1 MKKRI
6 LTIIQSHDIIA
17 KTAEKGTGR
26 MSLGIEEDNKK
37 TDEHI
42 LVCLSAAPSNKKIID
57 TAAKMANAL
66 QARFTAL
73 YVRTGTKSEDLDKE
87 KLEEHIRYAENLGAE
102 IVMTHGENIPVQIA
116 EYARLSNVTKIVIG
130 QSNARRNHF
139 FSKVTLTEKLIEI
152 VPDIDIHIIP
162 DTVKTGNYQK
172 RSFTWYMEKPSAK
185 DYFLTVF
192 IFAVCTLIGL
202 LFQKLDFT
210 DTNIVTIYIL
220 GVLITSIVT
229 DGYLCSVAGSFLS
242 VFLFCFFLTEPR
254 MSFETYAVGYPVTFF
269 IMLISSVLTGTLAAK
284 LKMHAKLSSQIAF
297 RTQVLFDTDRLLQK
311 AKSETEI
318 LGVTCTQLIRLLN
331 RSITAYVVE
340 NGTLSEGKLFS
351 GEKESTEDFLTQEEQ
366 QAARWTYEN
375 RQRAGASTQYFSQAK
390 CLYLAIRSGNN
401 VYGVIGIPLQKETLD
416 SFEYSILLS
425 VINECALAM
434 ENAQNAMEKEKNA
447 VIAKNEQLR
456 ADLLRALSH
465 DLRTPLASIEG
476 ADSLLLEQPDLS
488 EAERRTLLEQ
498 IRQETRWLTRI
509 TENMLSVTRMAGEQV
524 SLHRT
529 DEVVEEI
536 VDSAVMKLRRSRH
549 ALPVTV
555 IRPQEI
561 LTAPMDATLMEQVIL
576 NLLENAVNHAE
587 GATRIR
593 VEIAGQGD
601 TVMIAVEDDGAGF
614 PPELL
619 PQLFDRKLLPQPRS
633 CADGRRGLGLGL
645 TLCSAIIKA
654 HGGRMTA
661 ENRPEGGARVCLWL
675 PAGTEDEEETEG

>member
-1 MKKRI
+1 MIPKKEWARDP
-6 LTIIQSHDIIA
+6 L
-17 KTAEKGTGR
+17 R
-26 MSLGIEEDNKK
+26 ML
-37 TDEHI
+37 
-42 LVCLSAAPSNKKIID
+42 LL
-57 TAAKMANAL
+57 
-66 QARFTAL
+66 
-73 YVRTGTKSEDLDKE
+73 
-87 KLEEHIRYAENLGAE
+87 LGAAVAVCSVLSRVHDDNNPFAVLIFVLAVA
-102 IVMTHGENIPVQIA
+102 IVA
-116 EYARLSNVTKIVIG
+116 LVTNGYVWGVLASVIG
-130 QSNARRNHF
+130 VFCVNYMFTYPFWSF
-139 FSKVTLTEKLIEI
+139 DMSITGYPLTFVVMLVVSVVISTLTTRVKQTERLRYEIESEK
-152 VPDIDIHIIP
+152 
-162 DTVKTGNYQK
+162 
-172 RSFTWYMEKPSAK
+172 
-185 DYFLTVF
+185 
-192 IFAVCTLIGL
+192 
-202 LFQKLDFT
+202 
-210 DTNIVTIYIL
+210 
-220 GVLITSIVT
+220 
-229 DGYLCSVAGSFLS
+229 
-242 VFLFCFFLTEPR
+242 
-254 MSFETYAVGYPVTFF
+254 
-269 IMLISSVLTGTLAAK
+269 
-284 LKMHAKLSSQIAF
+284 
-297 RTQVLFDTDRLLQK
+297 
-311 AKSETEI
+311 
-318 LGVTCTQLIRLLN
+318 
-331 RSITAYVVE
+331 
-340 NGTLSEGKLFS
+340 
-351 GEKESTEDFLTQEEQ
+351 
-366 QAARWTYEN
+366 
-375 RQRAGASTQYFSQAK
+375 
-390 CLYLAIRSGNN
+390 
-401 VYGVIGIPLQKETLD
+401 
-416 SFEYSILLS
+416 
-425 VINECALAM
+425 
-434 ENAQNAMEKEKNA
+434 
-447 VIAKNEQLR
+447 LR

-476 ADSLLLEQPDLS
+476 ADSL
-488 EAERRTLLEQ
+488 LLEQ

-536 VDSAVMKLRRSRH
+536 VDSAVMKLRRSRN

>member
-1 MKKRI
+1 MESKK
-6 LTIIQSHDIIA
+6 SFWHDLFY
-17 KTAEKGTGR
+17 T
-26 MSLGIEEDNKK
+26 M
-37 TDEHI
+37 
-42 LVCLSAAPSNKKIID
+42 LV
-57 TAAKMANAL
+57 
-66 QARFTAL
+66 
-73 YVRTGTKSEDLDKE
+73 
-87 KLEEHIRYAENLGAE
+87 LGAAVAVCSLLSQMHDDNNPFAVLIFVLAVA
-102 IVMTHGENIPVQIA
+102 IVA
-116 EYARLSNVTKIVIG
+116 LVTNGYVWGVLASVIG
-130 QSNARRNHF
+130 VFCVNYMFTYPFWSF
-139 FSKVTLTEKLIEI
+139 DMSITGYPLTFVVMLVVSVVISTLTTRVKQTERLRYEIESEK
-152 VPDIDIHIIP
+152 
-162 DTVKTGNYQK
+162 
-172 RSFTWYMEKPSAK
+172 
-185 DYFLTVF
+185 
-192 IFAVCTLIGL
+192 
-202 LFQKLDFT
+202 
-210 DTNIVTIYIL
+210 
-220 GVLITSIVT
+220 
-229 DGYLCSVAGSFLS
+229 
-242 VFLFCFFLTEPR
+242 
-254 MSFETYAVGYPVTFF
+254 
-269 IMLISSVLTGTLAAK
+269 
-284 LKMHAKLSSQIAF
+284 
-297 RTQVLFDTDRLLQK
+297 
-311 AKSETEI
+311 
-318 LGVTCTQLIRLLN
+318 
-331 RSITAYVVE
+331 
-340 NGTLSEGKLFS
+340 
-351 GEKESTEDFLTQEEQ
+351 
-366 QAARWTYEN
+366 
-375 RQRAGASTQYFSQAK
+375 
-390 CLYLAIRSGNN
+390 
-401 VYGVIGIPLQKETLD
+401 
-416 SFEYSILLS
+416 
-425 VINECALAM
+425 
-434 ENAQNAMEKEKNA
+434 
-447 VIAKNEQLR
+447 LR

>member
-1 MKKRI
+1 MIPKKEWARDT
-6 LTIIQSHDIIA
+6 L
-17 KTAEKGTGR
+17 R
-26 MSLGIEEDNKK
+26 ML
-37 TDEHI
+37 
-42 LVCLSAAPSNKKIID
+42 LL
-57 TAAKMANAL
+57 
-66 QARFTAL
+66 
-73 YVRTGTKSEDLDKE
+73 
-87 KLEEHIRYAENLGAE
+87 LGAAVAVCSVLSRVHDDNNPFAVLIFVLAVA
-102 IVMTHGENIPVQIA
+102 IVA
-116 EYARLSNVTKIVIG
+116 LVTNGYVWGVLASVIG
-130 QSNARRNHF
+130 VFCVNYMFTYPFWSF
-139 FSKVTLTEKLIEI
+139 DMSITGYPLTFVVMLVVSVVISTLTTRVKQTERLRYEIESEK
-152 VPDIDIHIIP
+152 
-162 DTVKTGNYQK
+162 
-172 RSFTWYMEKPSAK
+172 
-185 DYFLTVF
+185 
-192 IFAVCTLIGL
+192 
-202 LFQKLDFT
+202 
-210 DTNIVTIYIL
+210 
-220 GVLITSIVT
+220 
-229 DGYLCSVAGSFLS
+229 
-242 VFLFCFFLTEPR
+242 
-254 MSFETYAVGYPVTFF
+254 
-269 IMLISSVLTGTLAAK
+269 
-284 LKMHAKLSSQIAF
+284 
-297 RTQVLFDTDRLLQK
+297 
-311 AKSETEI
+311 
-318 LGVTCTQLIRLLN
+318 
-331 RSITAYVVE
+331 
-340 NGTLSEGKLFS
+340 
-351 GEKESTEDFLTQEEQ
+351 
-366 QAARWTYEN
+366 
-375 RQRAGASTQYFSQAK
+375 
-390 CLYLAIRSGNN
+390 
-401 VYGVIGIPLQKETLD
+401 
-416 SFEYSILLS
+416 
-425 VINECALAM
+425 
-434 ENAQNAMEKEKNA
+434 
-447 VIAKNEQLR
+447 LR

-465 DLRTPLASIEG
+465 EG

>member
-1 MKKRI
+1 MIPKKEWARDT
-6 LTIIQSHDIIA
+6 L
-17 KTAEKGTGR
+17 R
-26 MSLGIEEDNKK
+26 ML
-37 TDEHI
+37 
-42 LVCLSAAPSNKKIID
+42 LL
-57 TAAKMANAL
+57 
-66 QARFTAL
+66 
-73 YVRTGTKSEDLDKE
+73 
-87 KLEEHIRYAENLGAE
+87 LGAAVAVCSVLSRVHDDNNPFAVLIFVLAVA
-102 IVMTHGENIPVQIA
+102 IVA
-116 EYARLSNVTKIVIG
+116 LVTNGYVWGVLASVIG
-130 QSNARRNHF
+130 VFCVNYMFTYPFWSF
-139 FSKVTLTEKLIEI
+139 DMSITGYPLTFVVMLVVSVVISTLTTRVKQTERLRYEIESEK
-152 VPDIDIHIIP
+152 
-162 DTVKTGNYQK
+162 
-172 RSFTWYMEKPSAK
+172 
-185 DYFLTVF
+185 
-192 IFAVCTLIGL
+192 
-202 LFQKLDFT
+202 
-210 DTNIVTIYIL
+210 
-220 GVLITSIVT
+220 
-229 DGYLCSVAGSFLS
+229 
-242 VFLFCFFLTEPR
+242 
-254 MSFETYAVGYPVTFF
+254 
-269 IMLISSVLTGTLAAK
+269 
-284 LKMHAKLSSQIAF
+284 
-297 RTQVLFDTDRLLQK
+297 
-311 AKSETEI
+311 
-318 LGVTCTQLIRLLN
+318 
-331 RSITAYVVE
+331 
-340 NGTLSEGKLFS
+340 
-351 GEKESTEDFLTQEEQ
+351 
-366 QAARWTYEN
+366 
-375 RQRAGASTQYFSQAK
+375 
-390 CLYLAIRSGNN
+390 
-401 VYGVIGIPLQKETLD
+401 
-416 SFEYSILLS
+416 
-425 VINECALAM
+425 
-434 ENAQNAMEKEKNA
+434 
-447 VIAKNEQLR
+447 LR

-476 ADSLLLEQPDLS
+476 ADSLLLEQ
-488 EAERRTLLEQ
+488 
-498 IRQETRWLTRI
+498 IRQETRCLTRI

>member
-1 MKKRI
+1 M
-6 LTIIQSHDIIA
+6 
-17 KTAEKGTGR
+17 
-26 MSLGIEEDNKK
+26 
-37 TDEHI
+37 
-42 LVCLSAAPSNKKIID
+42 LVVS
-57 TAAKMANAL
+57 
-66 QARFTAL
+66 
-73 YVRTGTKSEDLDKE
+73 V
-87 KLEEHIRYAENLGAE
+87 
-102 IVMTHGENIPVQIA
+102 
-116 EYARLSNVTKIVIG
+116 VI
-130 QSNARRNHF
+130 S
-139 FSKVTLTEKLIEI
+139 TLTTRVKQTERLRYEIESEK
-152 VPDIDIHIIP
+152 
-162 DTVKTGNYQK
+162 
-172 RSFTWYMEKPSAK
+172 
-185 DYFLTVF
+185 
-192 IFAVCTLIGL
+192 
-202 LFQKLDFT
+202 
-210 DTNIVTIYIL
+210 
-220 GVLITSIVT
+220 
-229 DGYLCSVAGSFLS
+229 
-242 VFLFCFFLTEPR
+242 
-254 MSFETYAVGYPVTFF
+254 
-269 IMLISSVLTGTLAAK
+269 
-284 LKMHAKLSSQIAF
+284 
-297 RTQVLFDTDRLLQK
+297 
-311 AKSETEI
+311 
-318 LGVTCTQLIRLLN
+318 
-331 RSITAYVVE
+331 
-340 NGTLSEGKLFS
+340 
-351 GEKESTEDFLTQEEQ
+351 
-366 QAARWTYEN
+366 
-375 RQRAGASTQYFSQAK
+375 
-390 CLYLAIRSGNN
+390 
-401 VYGVIGIPLQKETLD
+401 
-416 SFEYSILLS
+416 
-425 VINECALAM
+425 
-434 ENAQNAMEKEKNA
+434 
-447 VIAKNEQLR
+447 LR

-476 ADSLLLEQPDLS
+476 ADSL
-488 EAERRTLLEQ
+488 LLEQ

-536 VDSAVMKLRRSRH
+536 VDSAVMKLRRSRN

>member
-1 MKKRI
+1 MIPKKEWARDT
-6 LTIIQSHDIIA
+6 L
-17 KTAEKGTGR
+17 R
-26 MSLGIEEDNKK
+26 ML
-37 TDEHI
+37 
-42 LVCLSAAPSNKKIID
+42 LL
-57 TAAKMANAL
+57 
-66 QARFTAL
+66 
-73 YVRTGTKSEDLDKE
+73 
-87 KLEEHIRYAENLGAE
+87 LGAAVAVLIFVLAVA
-102 IVMTHGENIPVQIA
+102 IVA
-116 EYARLSNVTKIVIG
+116 LVTNGYVWGVLASVIG
-130 QSNARRNHF
+130 VFCVNYMFTYPFWSF
-139 FSKVTLTEKLIEI
+139 DMSITGYPLTFVVMLVVSVVISTLTTRVKQTERLRYEIESEK
-152 VPDIDIHIIP
+152 
-162 DTVKTGNYQK
+162 
-172 RSFTWYMEKPSAK
+172 
-185 DYFLTVF
+185 
-192 IFAVCTLIGL
+192 
-202 LFQKLDFT
+202 
-210 DTNIVTIYIL
+210 
-220 GVLITSIVT
+220 
-229 DGYLCSVAGSFLS
+229 
-242 VFLFCFFLTEPR
+242 
-254 MSFETYAVGYPVTFF
+254 
-269 IMLISSVLTGTLAAK
+269 
-284 LKMHAKLSSQIAF
+284 
-297 RTQVLFDTDRLLQK
+297 
-311 AKSETEI
+311 
-318 LGVTCTQLIRLLN
+318 
-331 RSITAYVVE
+331 
-340 NGTLSEGKLFS
+340 
-351 GEKESTEDFLTQEEQ
+351 
-366 QAARWTYEN
+366 
-375 RQRAGASTQYFSQAK
+375 
-390 CLYLAIRSGNN
+390 
-401 VYGVIGIPLQKETLD
+401 
-416 SFEYSILLS
+416 
-425 VINECALAM
+425 
-434 ENAQNAMEKEKNA
+434 
-447 VIAKNEQLR
+447 LR

-536 VDSAVMKLRRSRH
+536 VDSAVMKLRRSRN

-561 LTAPMDATLMEQVIL
+561 LTAPMDA
-576 NLLENAVNHAE
+576 LENAVNHAE

>member
-1 MKKRI
+1 MEKRKI
-6 LTIIQSHDIIA
+6 LLHDALCTLLLLGGAVAVCSVLSRVHDDNNPFAVLIFVLAVAIVA
-17 KTAEKGTGR
+17 LVTTG
-26 MSLGIEEDNKK
+26 
-37 TDEHI
+37 
-42 LVCLSAAPSNKKIID
+42 
-57 TAAKMANAL
+57 
-66 QARFTAL
+66 
-73 YVRTGTKSEDLDKE
+73 YVWGVVAS
-87 KLEEHIRYAENLGAE
+87 
-102 IVMTHGENIPVQIA
+102 
-116 EYARLSNVTKIVIG
+116 VIG
-130 QSNARRNHF
+130 VFCVNYMFAYPFWSF
-139 FSKVTLTEKLIEI
+139 DMSISGYPLTFMVMLVVSVVISTLTTRVKQTERLRYEIESEK
-152 VPDIDIHIIP
+152 
-162 DTVKTGNYQK
+162 
-172 RSFTWYMEKPSAK
+172 
-185 DYFLTVF
+185 
-192 IFAVCTLIGL
+192 
-202 LFQKLDFT
+202 
-210 DTNIVTIYIL
+210 
-220 GVLITSIVT
+220 
-229 DGYLCSVAGSFLS
+229 
-242 VFLFCFFLTEPR
+242 
-254 MSFETYAVGYPVTFF
+254 
-269 IMLISSVLTGTLAAK
+269 
-284 LKMHAKLSSQIAF
+284 
-297 RTQVLFDTDRLLQK
+297 
-311 AKSETEI
+311 
-318 LGVTCTQLIRLLN
+318 
-331 RSITAYVVE
+331 
-340 NGTLSEGKLFS
+340 
-351 GEKESTEDFLTQEEQ
+351 
-366 QAARWTYEN
+366 
-375 RQRAGASTQYFSQAK
+375 
-390 CLYLAIRSGNN
+390 
-401 VYGVIGIPLQKETLD
+401 
-416 SFEYSILLS
+416 
-425 VINECALAM
+425 
-434 ENAQNAMEKEKNA
+434 
-447 VIAKNEQLR
+447 LR

>member
-1 MKKRI
+1 MEKRKI
-6 LTIIQSHDIIA
+6 LLHDA
-17 KTAEKGTGR
+17 LCTLLL
-26 MSLGIEEDNKK
+26 LGGAVAVCSVLSRVHDDNNPFAVL
-37 TDEHI
+37 I
-42 LVCLSAAPSNKKIID
+42 FVLAVAIVALVTNG
-57 TAAKMANAL
+57 
-66 QARFTAL
+66 
-73 YVRTGTKSEDLDKE
+73 YVWGVLAS
-87 KLEEHIRYAENLGAE
+87 
-102 IVMTHGENIPVQIA
+102 
-116 EYARLSNVTKIVIG
+116 VIG
-130 QSNARRNHF
+130 VFCVNYMFTYPFWSF
-139 FSKVTLTEKLIEI
+139 DMSITGYPLTFVVMLVVSVVISTLTTRVKQTERLRYEIESEK
-152 VPDIDIHIIP
+152 
-162 DTVKTGNYQK
+162 
-172 RSFTWYMEKPSAK
+172 
-185 DYFLTVF
+185 
-192 IFAVCTLIGL
+192 
-202 LFQKLDFT
+202 
-210 DTNIVTIYIL
+210 
-220 GVLITSIVT
+220 
-229 DGYLCSVAGSFLS
+229 
-242 VFLFCFFLTEPR
+242 
-254 MSFETYAVGYPVTFF
+254 
-269 IMLISSVLTGTLAAK
+269 
-284 LKMHAKLSSQIAF
+284 
-297 RTQVLFDTDRLLQK
+297 
-311 AKSETEI
+311 
-318 LGVTCTQLIRLLN
+318 
-331 RSITAYVVE
+331 
-340 NGTLSEGKLFS
+340 
-351 GEKESTEDFLTQEEQ
+351 
-366 QAARWTYEN
+366 
-375 RQRAGASTQYFSQAK
+375 
-390 CLYLAIRSGNN
+390 
-401 VYGVIGIPLQKETLD
+401 
-416 SFEYSILLS
+416 
-425 VINECALAM
+425 
-434 ENAQNAMEKEKNA
+434 
-447 VIAKNEQLR
+447 LR

>member
-1 MKKRI
+1 MIPKKEWARDT
-6 LTIIQSHDIIA
+6 L
-17 KTAEKGTGR
+17 R
-26 MSLGIEEDNKK
+26 ML
-37 TDEHI
+37 
-42 LVCLSAAPSNKKIID
+42 LL
-57 TAAKMANAL
+57 
-66 QARFTAL
+66 
-73 YVRTGTKSEDLDKE
+73 
-87 KLEEHIRYAENLGAE
+87 LGAAVAVCSVLSRVHDDNNPFAVLIFVLAVA
-102 IVMTHGENIPVQIA
+102 IVA
-116 EYARLSNVTKIVIG
+116 LVTNGYVWGVLASVIG
-130 QSNARRNHF
+130 VFCVNYMFTYPFWSF
-139 FSKVTLTEKLIEI
+139 DMSITGYPLTFVVMLVVSVVISTLTTRVKQTERLRYEIESEK
-152 VPDIDIHIIP
+152 
-162 DTVKTGNYQK
+162 
-172 RSFTWYMEKPSAK
+172 
-185 DYFLTVF
+185 
-192 IFAVCTLIGL
+192 
-202 LFQKLDFT
+202 
-210 DTNIVTIYIL
+210 
-220 GVLITSIVT
+220 
-229 DGYLCSVAGSFLS
+229 
-242 VFLFCFFLTEPR
+242 
-254 MSFETYAVGYPVTFF
+254 
-269 IMLISSVLTGTLAAK
+269 
-284 LKMHAKLSSQIAF
+284 
-297 RTQVLFDTDRLLQK
+297 
-311 AKSETEI
+311 
-318 LGVTCTQLIRLLN
+318 
-331 RSITAYVVE
+331 
-340 NGTLSEGKLFS
+340 
-351 GEKESTEDFLTQEEQ
+351 
-366 QAARWTYEN
+366 
-375 RQRAGASTQYFSQAK
+375 
-390 CLYLAIRSGNN
+390 
-401 VYGVIGIPLQKETLD
+401 
-416 SFEYSILLS
+416 
-425 VINECALAM
+425 
-434 ENAQNAMEKEKNA
+434 
-447 VIAKNEQLR
+447 LR

-619 PQLFDRKLLPQPRS
+619 PQFFDRKLLPQPRS

-661 ENRPEGGARVCLWL
+661 ENRPEGGAQVCLWL